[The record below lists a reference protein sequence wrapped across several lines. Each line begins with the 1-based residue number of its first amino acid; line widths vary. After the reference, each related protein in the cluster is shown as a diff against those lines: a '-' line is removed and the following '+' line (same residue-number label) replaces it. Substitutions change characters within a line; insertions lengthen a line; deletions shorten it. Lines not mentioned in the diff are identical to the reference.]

1 MTTITKIPCVA
12 FLIFF
17 FRSRF
22 MVTLKILLNLKKPQ
36 MVFFLDDLAI
46 GIKKPNKTWTISSG
60 VGGLEK

>member
-1 MTTITKIPCVA
+1 MTTIMMTT

-46 GIKKPNKTWTISSG
+46 GIKKPHKKRTISSG